1 MGTNADHQRAWR
13 QRQKL
18 RIAAL
23 EASKPKKNRLAK
35 DGEPISA
42 LISELLEI
50 MLEFLPR
57 VEATV
62 AALGSRIDNE
72 LRDGLFD
79 TLHAVANEMSRVAQ
93 SLPTEPIL
101 RKDRVTGHLRQPER
115 KVATETATKT
125 LTWVNDGRETVAKL
139 PRGSYYV
146 VYPTRT
152 IPGYAAQRRTASRIG
167 AGDINIGRA
176 DTIDRAKALCERHY
190 ARR

>member
-1 MGTNADHQRAWR
+1 MAEHIGRLSAIRAVCRVDPPLRKHYPYVRREPFMGTNADHQRAWR

-42 LISELLEI
+42 LISELLAI
-50 MLEFLPR
+50 KLEFLPR

-101 RKDRVTGHLRQPER
+101 LRTGSRGTSGKPNARSRLR
-115 KVATETATKT
+115 
-125 LTWVNDGRETVAKL
+125 
-139 PRGSYYV
+139 PRL
-146 VYPTRT
+146 R
-152 IPGYAAQRRTASRIG
+152 
-167 AGDINIGRA
+167 
-176 DTIDRAKALCERHY
+176 
-190 ARR
+190 